1 METTGQ
7 SSLFELSFDHES
19 IDHLTETARWGKFL
33 AIVGFVS
40 CGLIIIMA
48 FAFGALLSSS
58 VFSNI
63 PRYSNQIGP
72 GASGFLGGAMF
83 AMVAGM
89 YTIFAAIYF
98 FPCLFLYKFSVRMKA
113 ALNTNDQLKL
123 NQSLKA
129 QKFLFRYVGIITII
143 GVALGV
149 LEILVIGVMG
159 LAALFTH

>member
-1 METTGQ
+1 MEDTSQ

-33 AIVGFVS
+33 AIVGFVG
-40 CGLIIIMA
+40 CGLIVIMA
-48 FAFGALLSSS
+48 FGFGALLSSS

-63 PRYSNQIGP
+63 PVYSNRIGT

-83 AMVAGM
+83 AMVVGI
-89 YTIFAAIYF
+89 YTILAAVYF

-113 ALNTNDQLKL
+113 ALNTHDQVKL
-123 NQSLKA
+123 NESLKA
-129 QKFLFRYVGIITII
+129 QKYLFRYVGIITII

-159 LAALFTH
+159 LAALFIH